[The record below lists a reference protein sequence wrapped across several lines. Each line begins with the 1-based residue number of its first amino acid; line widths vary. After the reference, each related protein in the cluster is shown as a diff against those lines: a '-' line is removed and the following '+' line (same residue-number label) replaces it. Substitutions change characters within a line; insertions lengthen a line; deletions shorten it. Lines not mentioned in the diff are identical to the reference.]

1 MCKLL
6 WMEMCFLFKQATGDN
21 WRLMPTCVLIPN
33 VLSQINTFLAVR
45 REMEHTEQDKII
57 TVIFRNNDV
66 VSCHCSCCMLLVKE
80 RRTMQLPEKRK

>member
-45 REMEHTEQDKII
+45 REMEHTEQDEII

-66 VSCHCSCCMLLVKE
+66 VSLFLLYATSEGKKNNA
-80 RRTMQLPEKRK
+80 TT